1 MKQETRY
8 IALSD
13 ESGMGGELIIL
24 QTNAP
29 AKRLKALEK
38 ESCEIYTNG
47 DYEDVPIWPSV
58 LEDEGYECSI
68 IDSHQ
73 HVTPYDTQKNGSR
86 KNILRLK
93 SFTTSIQSKNN

>member
-38 ESCEIYTNG
+38 KA
-47 DYEDVPIWPSV
+47 V
-58 LEDEGYECSI
+58 
-68 IDSHQ
+68 
-73 HVTPYDTQKNGSR
+73 K
-86 KNILRLK
+86 
-93 SFTTSIQSKNN
+93 SIQMEIMKMFLYGPAF

>member
-29 AKRLKALEK
+29 AKRLKALT
-38 ESCEIYTNG
+38 S
-47 DYEDVPIWPSV
+47 
-58 LEDEGYECSI
+58 
-68 IDSHQ
+68 
-73 HVTPYDTQKNGSR
+73 
-86 KNILRLK
+86 
-93 SFTTSIQSKNN
+93 SFIFIT

>member
-47 DYEDVPIWPSV
+47 DYEDVPI
-58 LEDEGYECSI
+58 
-68 IDSHQ
+68 
-73 HVTPYDTQKNGSR
+73 
-86 KNILRLK
+86 
-93 SFTTSIQSKNN
+93 

>member
-24 QTNAP
+24 KTNAP

-47 DYEDVPIWPSV
+47 DYEDVPIWSSV

-68 IDSHQ
+68 
-73 HVTPYDTQKNGSR
+73 
-86 KNILRLK
+86 
-93 SFTTSIQSKNN
+93 TSIQSKNN

>member
-24 QTNAP
+24 ETNAP
-29 AKRLKALEK
+29 IERLKALEK

-58 LEDEGYECSI
+58 LEDEEYECSI

-73 HVTPYDTQKNGSR
+73 HVTPYDT
-86 KNILRLK
+86 
-93 SFTTSIQSKNN
+93 SKEWQQEEYPEIKEFYYIDTIEE

>member
-73 HVTPYDTQKNGSR
+73 HVTPSDT
-86 KNILRLK
+86 
-93 SFTTSIQSKNN
+93 SKEWQQEEYPEIKEFYYIDTIEE

>member
-68 IDSHQ
+68 
-73 HVTPYDTQKNGSR
+73 
-86 KNILRLK
+86 K
-93 SFTTSIQSKNN
+93 SKQSTTSIF

>member
-13 ESGMGGELIIL
+13 ESGMGGEFIIL
-24 QTNAP
+24 QTHAP

-73 HVTPYDTQKNGSR
+73 HVTPYDT
-86 KNILRLK
+86 
-93 SFTTSIQSKNN
+93 SKEWQQEEYPEIKEFYYIDTIEE

>member
-38 ESCEIYTNG
+38 ESCEIY
-47 DYEDVPIWPSV
+47 
-58 LEDEGYECSI
+58 
-68 IDSHQ
+68 
-73 HVTPYDTQKNGSR
+73 
-86 KNILRLK
+86 
-93 SFTTSIQSKNN
+93 

>member
-38 ESCEIYTNG
+38 ESCE
-47 DYEDVPIWPSV
+47 
-58 LEDEGYECSI
+58 GYECSI

-73 HVTPYDTQKNGSR
+73 HVTPYDT
-86 KNILRLK
+86 
-93 SFTTSIQSKNN
+93 SKEWQQEEYPEIKEFYYIDTIEE

>member
-1 MKQETRY
+1 MK
-8 IALSD
+8 
-13 ESGMGGELIIL
+13 
-24 QTNAP
+24 
-29 AKRLKALEK
+29 K

-73 HVTPYDTQKNGSR
+73 HVTPYDT
-86 KNILRLK
+86 
-93 SFTTSIQSKNN
+93 SKEWQQEEYPEIKEFYYIDTIEEIIEYFVFFQRVPPGALFYI

>member
-68 IDSHQ
+68 IDSNQ
-73 HVTPYDTQKNGSR
+73 HVTPYDT
-86 KNILRLK
+86 
-93 SFTTSIQSKNN
+93 SKEWQQEEYPEIKEFYYIDTIEE

>member
-29 AKRLKALEK
+29 AKRLKELER
-38 ESCEIYTNG
+38 ESCEIYTKG
-47 DYEDVPIWPSV
+47 DYEDIPIWQDV
-58 LEDEGYECSI
+58 LEYEGYECFI
-68 IDSHQ
+68 IESHP
-73 HVTPYDTQKNGSR
+73 HVTPYDT
-86 KNILRLK
+86 
-93 SFTTSIQSKNN
+93 SKDWQQEKYPEIKEFYYIDTIEK

>member
-38 ESCEIYTNG
+38 ESCEIYRFLQKRVEFSGRANSRSKKL
-47 DYEDVPIWPSV
+47 III
-58 LEDEGYECSI
+58 LCS
-68 IDSHQ
+68 DGHCREQ
-73 HVTPYDTQKNGSR
+73 LFRYGKFKSR
-86 KNILRLK
+86 L
-93 SFTTSIQSKNN
+93 

>member
-1 MKQETRY
+1 MN
-8 IALSD
+8 
-13 ESGMGGELIIL
+13 SGMGGELIIL

-73 HVTPYDTQKNGSR
+73 HVTPYDT
-86 KNILRLK
+86 
-93 SFTTSIQSKNN
+93 SKEWQQEEYPEIKEFYYIDTIEE